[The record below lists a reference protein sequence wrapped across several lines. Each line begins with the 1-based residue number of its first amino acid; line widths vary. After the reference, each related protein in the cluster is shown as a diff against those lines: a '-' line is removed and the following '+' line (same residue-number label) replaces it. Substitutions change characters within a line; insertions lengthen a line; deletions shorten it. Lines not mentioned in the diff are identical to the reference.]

1 MVLSLLAKEN
11 NLFRVLIIHASLWE
25 SKSYETEMF
34 FNASFNGFA
43 VIFSGFSPWE
53 IRAKQFAQHPQ
64 FSRIIYLFVQLLTSF
79 LSLRRRRLTFYF
91 LLQFQGNCQL
101 LIKNQTSPKLTHFFS
116 LFLDKPSNK

>member
-53 IRAKQFAQHPQ
+53 IRAKQFAQHPPIFTYNLLVRPTTDI
-64 FSRIIYLFVQLLTSF
+64 FSLAPSPPIDFLLFITIPRKLPTPYQESNITQINPFLFSF
-79 LSLRRRRLTFYF
+79 L
-91 LLQFQGNCQL
+91 G
-101 LIKNQTSPKLTHFFS
+101 
-116 LFLDKPSNK
+116 